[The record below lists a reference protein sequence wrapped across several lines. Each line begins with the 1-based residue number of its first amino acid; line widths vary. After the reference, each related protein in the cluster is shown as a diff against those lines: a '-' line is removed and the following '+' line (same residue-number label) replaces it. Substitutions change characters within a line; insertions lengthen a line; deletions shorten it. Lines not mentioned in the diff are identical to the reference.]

1 MKLIRLLATAMAGAA
16 TLLLL
21 RRRPRRLRLDRA
33 RATLFANR
41 GAAAGQIGTGPLRSD
56 EQIYYSI

>member
-16 TLLLL
+16 TLPAVGTAPAELS
-21 RRRPRRLRLDRA
+21 
-33 RATLFANR
+33 ANR
-41 GAAAGQIGTGPLRSD
+41 SAAAGQIGTGPPRSD